1 MIIEY
6 LKADMINHR
15 INRVIVAKHDVRE
28 EYLCEIEDSN
38 GKRVRAFR
46 LIDNGATGEVETMPY
61 DMLRKLRAV
70 RPVPM
75 DESRRPNASEMASI
89 RAKCILQLSEEDE
102 KFIFLGAFDPSR
114 AGFYN
119 EMGTLITTINIFDDI
134 KVIVTQAGGS
144 MPDKKDSITFDHLM
158 DSFERPIQN
167 PFFKK

>member
-1 MIIEY
+1 MITEY

-46 LIDNGATGEVETMPY
+46 LIDNGATGEVESMPY
-61 DMLRKLRAV
+61 DMLRKLLAK

-75 DESRRPNASEMASI
+75 DESRHPNASEMASI
-89 RAKCILQLSEEDE
+89 RSKCSLQLSEEDE
-102 KFIFLGAFDPSR
+102 NFIFLGAFDHSR
-114 AGFYN
+114 ARFYN
-119 EMGTLITTINIFDDI
+119 EMGTLITAINFFDNI
-134 KVIVTQAGGS
+134 KVIVVQAGGS
-144 MPDKKDSITFDHLM
+144 MPDKKGEITFEHFM
-158 DSFERPIQN
+158 DSFERPVFN

>member
-1 MIIEY
+1 MITEY

-46 LIDNGATGEVETMPY
+46 LIDNGATGEVESMPY
-61 DMLRKLRAV
+61 EMLRKLLAK

-75 DESRRPNASEMASI
+75 DERRRPNASEMASI
-89 RAKCILQLSEEDE
+89 RAKCNLQLSEEDE
-102 KFIFLGAFDPSR
+102 KFIFLGAFDHSAAR
-114 AGFYN
+114 FYN
-119 EMGTLITTINIFDDI
+119 EFGTLIAAINIFDDI
-134 KVIVTQAGGS
+134 KVIVEQAGGS
-144 MPDKKDSITFDHLM
+144 MPDKKDDITFDHLM
-158 DSFERPIQN
+158 DSFERPIRN